1 MIKIFIFFLLIGCS
15 SRGLV
20 TDSPELQKRN
30 ESILF
35 EYSDNTGEYLAKREI
50 KIVKNKLVSR
60 VTILSR
66 DGLQELETQVSM
78 SKLGTLKNSKDN
90 TLAIL
95 PEASQFKVWFN
106 KELYSSNMRFNP
118 TSKTITTIA
127 KSPSTDKE
135 TLKDFKIPKGNYF
148 CFFSQLPECL
158 KMQNLL
164 LKAASKSVPIYL
176 IWDSYPYHVE
186 QYENLLDSPL
196 MLATLTLTEHDK
208 NEYKFALDIGNQ
220 IIFYHFDKKLNF
232 VKMFWISQGISL
244 VNTNKG

>member
-127 KSPSTDKE
+127 KSPSTCSKFSRNIKCFCPLF
-135 TLKDFKIPKGNYF
+135 LK
-148 CFFSQLPECL
+148 
-158 KMQNLL
+158 
-164 LKAASKSVPIYL
+164 L
-176 IWDSYPYHVE
+176 IS
-186 QYENLLDSPL
+186 
-196 MLATLTLTEHDK
+196 
-208 NEYKFALDIGNQ
+208 
-220 IIFYHFDKKLNF
+220 
-232 VKMFWISQGISL
+232 
-244 VNTNKG
+244 